1 MGQQSILSLIEI
13 ILTVIAVPWL
23 IWVTTSIFTQRQ
35 EIALLKL
42 EIQQNKEIHKLLHE
56 IIEKLES

>member
-1 MGQQSILSLIEI
+1 MGQGNLFSLIEI
-13 ILTVIAVPWL
+13 GLSLIAIPYLVWTV
-23 IWVTTSIFTQRQ
+23 TSIFTMRQ

-56 IIEKLES
+56 IIEKLDT

>member
-1 MGQQSILSLIEI
+1 MFNQVMFSAIEI
-13 ILTVIAVPWL
+13 VITVIAIPYLVWT
-23 IWVTTSIFTQRQ
+23 VTSIFTMRQ

-56 IIEKLES
+56 IIEKLDS